1 MTEEDGTATTDPEV
15 RVRQYVRRLDL
26 RARCRYTPWAQI
38 AMTVPSAS
46 GICWL
51 VCFIDGEVDVWRVD
65 DPSARYQFRSTDSP
79 ETGAQS
85 T

>member
-1 MTEEDGTATTDPEV
+1 MTDEDGTATTDPEV
-15 RVRQYVRRLDL
+15 RVRQYVRRLDS
-26 RARCRYTPWAQI
+26 RDTHRYTPWAQI

-65 DPSARYQFRSTDSP
+65 DESAAYQFRSTDSP

-85 T
+85 K